1 MTSAGGWGGQR
12 RIQEEVAFDSVIRTA
27 ANSPESAGRRQ
38 GLSTPTAL
46 GVSPQLG
53 RVTLSVL
60 RGVRVLITS
69 AATGSRRDS

>member
-1 MTSAGGWGGQR
+1 MVLCEDEPGVSGVWRYCQPPGER
-12 RIQEEVAFDSVIRTA
+12 LDKH
-27 ANSPESAGRRQ
+27 SPESAGRRQ